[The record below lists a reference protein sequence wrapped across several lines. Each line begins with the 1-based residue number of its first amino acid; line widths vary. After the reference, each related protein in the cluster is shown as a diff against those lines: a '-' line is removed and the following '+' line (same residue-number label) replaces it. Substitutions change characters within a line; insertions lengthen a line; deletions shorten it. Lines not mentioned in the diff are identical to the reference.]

1 MKRKYMM
8 AGVVIFVFMM
18 LMLTAYWRVTTLLLP
33 AGTGAYDGGTE
44 YPKKEIEIPLKSSA
58 TRVAALLE
66 EEGIIKNA
74 LVFRL
79 YARYLGLDQDL
90 QAGRYKL
97 SATMSMEEILDE
109 LRRGLVYK
117 ETVRFTI
124 PEGFTTEQIAARLA
138 ANGLVDEENF
148 LKACEEYHNDEFE
161 FLTAIPPDV
170 YFRLEGYLFP
180 DTYEVHEG
188 VAAEEIITL
197 MLHRFSAV
205 CDKAY
210 VISAGDLGFSLHQI
224 LTIASLVE
232 REGQVEDEMPLISAV
247 FHNRLKNDSMSLL
260 QSCATVQYALGET
273 KPYLTN
279 ADLEVDSLYNT
290 YNHPDLP
297 PGPIGSPGK
306 KALEAAIKP
315 ATVDYL
321 FFVSREDGSGAHY
334 FSTTLQEHNRYKA
347 IAQRNR
353 N

>member
-1 MKRKYMM
+1 MKRKYVM
-8 AGVVIFVFMM
+8 AGVVIFVFLA
-18 LMLTAYWRVTTLLLP
+18 LMLTAYWKVATLLLP
-33 AGTGAYDGGTE
+33 AGTGVYDAGIQ
-44 YPKKEIEIPLKSSA
+44 YPEKEIEIPLNSS
-58 TRVAALLE
+58 TTQIAALLE
-66 EEGIIKNA
+66 KERIIKNA

-90 QAGRYKL
+90 QAGRYTL
-97 SATMSMEEILDE
+97 SATMSMKEILDE
-109 LRRGLVYK
+109 LRRGVVYK

-138 ANGLVDEENF
+138 AKGLVDEEDF
-148 LKACEEYHNDEFE
+148 IEACEQYHNVEFD
-161 FLTAIPPDV
+161 FLTVIPPDV

-188 VAAEEIITL
+188 VAVEEIITL
-197 MLHRFSAV
+197 MLHRFSIV

-210 VISAGDLGFSLHQI
+210 IISAGELGFSLHQV
-224 LTIASLVE
+224 LTIASLIE
-232 REGQVEDEMPLISAV
+232 REGQVEDEMPLVSAV
-247 FHNRLKNDSMSLL
+247 FHNRLKKDSMTLL

-279 ADLEVDSLYNT
+279 ADLEVDSPYNT
-290 YNHPDLP
+290 YIHPNLP
-297 PGPIGSPGK
+297 PGPIGAPGK

-315 ATVDYL
+315 ASVDYL
-321 FFVSREDGSGAHY
+321 FFVSKEDGSGEHY
-334 FSTTLQEHNRYKA
+334 FSSTLQEHNMYKA